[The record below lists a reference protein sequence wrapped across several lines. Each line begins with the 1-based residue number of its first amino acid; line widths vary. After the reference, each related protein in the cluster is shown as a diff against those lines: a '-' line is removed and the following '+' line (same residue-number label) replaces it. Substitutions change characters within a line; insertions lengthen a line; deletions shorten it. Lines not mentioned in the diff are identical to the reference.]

1 MSAIPTQGRNYFQPR
16 LAIVQALLAQLQL
29 PASDLTEAHL
39 EHFIGCGSA
48 KILEGVVGLELYP
61 PVALLRSLAVVP
73 SKRHTGLGA
82 ALLVEAERYAQSNGV
97 SEIYLLTN
105 TAERFFEHKGYQRV
119 PRESAPPAIR
129 GTQEFAGLCPASS
142 ALMRKRLA

>member
-1 MSAIPTQGRNYFQPR
+1 VTRIPIQGRNYFRPR
-16 LAIVQALLAQLQL
+16 LAAVQALLGESQL
-29 PASDLTEAHL
+29 PALDLTEAHL

-48 KILEGVVGLELYP
+48 GALEGVVGVELYP

-73 SKRHTGLGA
+73 SKRHTGLGG

-105 TAERFFEHKGYQRV
+105 TAERFFQRKGYDYV
-119 PRESAPPAIR
+119 PRELAPPAIR
-129 GTQEFAGLCPASS
+129 GTQEFADLCPASS
-142 ALMRKRLA
+142 AFMRKRLA